1 MRAIGLRDV
10 ARAVAGSSL
19 YLQYA
24 HRRYCTV
31 WVNYAE
37 GADGCTTAT
46 ISREAE
52 ATAIATG
59 PGQVAWQRA
68 GDSVAI
74 PGIDDCATERV
85 VCVCVRVRERRVS
98 AIDWHCAM

>member
-19 YLQYA
+19 YLQYD
-24 HRRYCTV
+24 HERYCMWDT
-31 WVNYAE
+31 NAE
-37 GADGCTTAT
+37 CADGCTTAT

-85 VCVCVRVRERRVS
+85 VCVCVRVRERRV
-98 AIDWHCAM
+98 